1 MREII
6 REDTL
11 MRFCDQLNEYIAA
24 LGCSAQE
31 LCAAANI
38 SPASASPVTKR
49 AMSSLN
55 SSASPITAK
64 NSRCRSGSGSIIA
77 AVNVA

>member
-1 MREII
+1 
-6 REDTL
+6 

-38 SPASASPVTKR
+38 SPAALSRYRGGSPTSTASPSPACVR
-49 AMSSLN
+49 SSPP
-55 SSASPITAK
+55 SPKA
-64 NSRCRSGSGSIIA
+64 
-77 AVNVA
+77 